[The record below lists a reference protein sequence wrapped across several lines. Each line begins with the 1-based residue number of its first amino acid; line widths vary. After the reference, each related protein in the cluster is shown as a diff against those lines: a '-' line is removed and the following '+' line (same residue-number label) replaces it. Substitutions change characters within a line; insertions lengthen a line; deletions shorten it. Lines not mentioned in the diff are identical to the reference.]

1 MRALIRSSAVLLA
14 LAASTAAAQGTR
26 VGEDPVSVP
35 HGDQDAGIFSNTL
48 LLMGVSPRAVA
59 LGEAMG
65 AVEGDPTSI
74 WYNTAGI
81 ARIRANSFMITGSRR
96 FANTQLAA
104 AAITFPTAI
113 GTFGVAARAF
123 NAGTI
128 EVTENSE
135 VFGRARAYQLTLEG
149 GGAISLA
156 PWWLW
161 GGTLF
166 YAQETLAD
174 DSRGSIGV
182 NSSMMFPDLWGRVT
196 LGGGIRNWGTP
207 VTFEEESARPPM
219 YTYIAAAVDLLKNRN
234 LLETPVLFR
243 GEPIVI
249 DAKAVIQS
257 DFPYRQEPFLLK
269 GGIEGTVNG
278 VAIGRIGYTAG
289 DDNQAGLSLGAGIN
303 VGQFRLE
310 YAFRDRRNVGTS
322 FFADDPLGD
331 EHHVA
336 ATYFW
341 GGQTGNAPVVPV
353 IVTQPIDTAAIN
365 MAIREAIDRELA
377 QLRPVLDSLRAQQ
390 VEISQPAELVARY
403 VVPVHFGFD
412 SAIVREEDVQVLAQV
427 AEVIRTVYPT
437 ALITIEGFADPAG
450 GAQYNLALSRQR
462 AEAVRDVMVQRFGLP
477 ERQFRTV
484 GYGEQQ
490 VRQVVPGAQQDE
502 PGAQRNRRVTF
513 TIDAT
518 QRF

>member
-1 MRALIRSSAVLLA
+1 MRALIRSAAFLLVF
-14 LAASTAAAQGTR
+14 AASTASAQGTR
-26 VGEDPVSVP
+26 VGEDPVQLPS
-35 HGDQDAGIFSNTL
+35 GDRDAGIFSNLL
-48 LLMGVSPRAVA
+48 LLMPVSPRAVA

-65 AVEGDPTSI
+65 AVEGDPSAM

-96 FANTQLAA
+96 FANTQLAG

-135 VFGRARAYQLTLEG
+135 VFGRARAYQFTLEG
-149 GGAISLA
+149 GGAIQLA

-166 YAQETLAD
+166 YAQETLAED
-174 DSRGSIGV
+174 TRGSIGV
-182 NSSMMFPDLWGRVT
+182 NSSMIFPDVFGRLT

-207 VTFEEESARPPM
+207 VTFDEESARPPM
-219 YTYIAAAVDLLKNRN
+219 FGYVAASLDLLRHRN
-234 LLETPVLFR
+234 LIESPALFR

-249 DAKAVIQS
+249 DAKAVFQTDIP
-257 DFPYRQEPFLLK
+257 DRQELVFK
-269 GGIEGTVNG
+269 GGIEATLNG
-278 VAIGRIGYTAG
+278 VIIGRLGYQHA
-289 DDNQAGLSLGAGIN
+289 DDNQSGMSLGAGIN

-322 FFADDPLGD
+322 FFAEDPLGD

-341 GGQTGNAPVVPV
+341 GGQQGNVPVVPV
-353 IVTQPIDTAAIN
+353 IVTQPIDTAALN
-365 MAIREAIDRELA
+365 AAIRETIDRELA
-377 QLRPVLDSLRAQQ
+377 QIRPLLDSLRAMQ
-390 VEISQPAELVARY
+390 VEISQPTDLVARY

-412 SAIVREEDVQVLAQV
+412 SALVREEDLSVLSQV
-427 AEVIRTVYPT
+427 AEVIRTVYPS
-437 ALITIEGFADPAG
+437 ALITVEGFADPAG
-450 GAQYNLALSRQR
+450 GVQYNLDLSRRR
-462 AEAVRDVMVQRFGLP
+462 AEAVMRVMVERFGLA
-477 ERQFRTV
+477 ERQFRIV

-490 VRQVVPGAQQDE
+490 LRQVVPGAERDD

-518 QRF
+518 QRY

>member
-1 MRALIRSSAVLLA
+1 MRALIRSAALLLVLS
-14 LAASTAAAQGTR
+14 STAFAQGTR
-26 VGEDPVSVP
+26 IGEDPVDVP
-35 HGDQDAGIFSNTL
+35 HGDRDAGIFSNLL
-48 LLMGVSPRAVA
+48 LLMPVSPRAVA

-65 AVEGDPTSI
+65 AVEGDPSAI

-96 FANTQLAA
+96 FANTQLAGA
-104 AAITFPTAI
+104 AVTFPTAI

-128 EVTENSE
+128 EITENSE
-135 VFGRARAYQLTLEG
+135 VFGRARAYQFTLEG
-149 GGAISLA
+149 GGAIQLA

-182 NSSMMFPDLWGRVT
+182 NSSMIFPDVFGRLT

-207 VTFEEESARPPM
+207 VTFNEQSARPPM
-219 YTYIAAAVDLLKNRN
+219 YTYVAAALDLLRHRN
-234 LLETPVLFR
+234 LLESPSLFR
-243 GEPIVI
+243 GEPIVL
-249 DAKAVIQS
+249 DAKAVFQS
-257 DFPYRQEPFLLK
+257 DFPYKQEAFLLK
-269 GGIEGTVNG
+269 GGVEATLNG
-278 VAIGRIGYTAG
+278 VIIGRVGYQAG
-289 DDNQAGLSLGAGIN
+289 DDNQQGLSLGAGIN

-310 YAFRDRRNVGTS
+310 YAFRDRRNIGTS
-322 FFADDPLGD
+322 FFAEDPLGD

-341 GGQTGNAPVVPV
+341 GGQQGNVPVVPV
-353 IVTQPIDTAAIN
+353 IVTQPIDTAALN
-365 MAIREAIDRELA
+365 AAIRETIDRELA
-377 QLRPVLDSLRAQQ
+377 QIRPVLDSLRAMQ
-390 VEISQPAELVARY
+390 VEITQPTDLVARY

-412 SAIVREEDVQVLAQV
+412 SALVREEDLAVLSQV

-437 ALITIEGFADPAG
+437 ALITVEGFADPAG
-450 GAQYNLALSRQR
+450 GVQYNLDLSRRR
-462 AEAVRDVMVQRFGLP
+462 AEAVARVMVERFGLP
-477 ERQFRTV
+477 ERQFRVV

-490 VRQVVPGAQQDE
+490 VRQVVPGAERDD

>member
-1 MRALIRSSAVLLA
+1 MRALIRSAALLLVL
-14 LAASTAAAQGTR
+14 ASPVLGQGTR
-26 VGEDPVSVP
+26 VGEDPIDVP
-35 HGDQDAGIFSNTL
+35 SGDRDAGIFSNTL
-48 LLMGVSPRAVA
+48 LLMPVSPRAVA

-65 AVEGDPTSI
+65 AVEGDPSAI

-96 FANTQLAA
+96 FANTQLAG

-128 EVTENSE
+128 EVTENSQ
-135 VFGRARAYQLTLEG
+135 VFGRARAYQFTLEG
-149 GGAISLA
+149 GGAIQLA

-182 NSSMMFPDLWGRVT
+182 NSSMIFPDVFGRLT

-207 VTFEEESARPPM
+207 VTFDEISARPPM
-219 YTYIAAAVDLLKNRN
+219 YGYAAAALDLLRHRN
-234 LLETPVLFR
+234 LIDTPSLFR

-249 DAKAVIQS
+249 DAKAVFQV
-257 DFPYRQEPFLLK
+257 DVPYKQELVYK
-269 GGIEGTVNG
+269 GGIEATLNG
-278 VAIGRIGYTAG
+278 VIIGRLGYQQA

-322 FFADDPLGD
+322 FFAEDPLGD

-341 GGQTGNAPVVPV
+341 GGQQGNVPVVPV
-353 IVTQPIDTAAIN
+353 IVTQPIDTAALN
-365 MAIREAIDRELA
+365 QAIRETIDRELA
-377 QLRPVLDSLRAQQ
+377 QIRPVLDSLRAMQ
-390 VEISQPAELVARY
+390 VEISQPTDLVARY

-412 SAIVREEDVQVLAQV
+412 SALVREEDVTVLSQV

-437 ALITIEGFADPAG
+437 ALITVEGFADPAG
-450 GAQYNLALSRQR
+450 GVQYNLDLSRRR
-462 AEAVRDVMVQRFGLP
+462 AEAVVRTMVERFGLP
-477 ERQFRTV
+477 ERQFRVV

-490 VRQVVPGAQQDE
+490 VRQVVPGAERND